1 MLSFSVNG
9 TDLHYRIDGDPDG
22 APVVFS
28 DSLGTDLRLWD
39 DVVAHL
45 PAGLKLIRYDMRGH
59 GLSACPPAP
68 YAMGAMVSDLEGLL
82 DALDVRE
89 AVLVGLSVG
98 GMIAQGLAAKRLDM
112 IRAVVLSNTGVKI
125 GTREMWQERI
135 AMVHAQGLAA
145 MSDAIMERWFSRK
158 FREGAAMPPWQRMV
172 ETTPAEGYAGVCAA
186 IAGADFI
193 TPTSGLRLPAMVIAG
208 SEDGA
213 TPPDLVRD
221 LADLIPGARFELMR
235 GAGHLPCAEQPE
247 TYAALLSDF
256 LTSIGHGGRA

>member
-1 MLSFSVNG
+1 MQSLSVNG
-9 TDLHYRIDGDPDG
+9 IDIHYRIDGDPEG

-28 DSLGTDLRLWD
+28 NSLGTDLRLWD
-39 DVVAHL
+39 DVLPHL

-59 GLSACPPAP
+59 GLSACPPGP
-68 YAMGAMVSDLEGLL
+68 YAMGAMVSDLEKFL
-82 DALDVRE
+82 DALEVRD

-98 GMIAQGLAAKRLDM
+98 GMIAQGLAAKRLDQ

-135 AMVHAQGLAA
+135 GMVQIQGLAA
-145 MSDAIMERWFSRK
+145 MSGSIMERWFSRK
-158 FREGAAMPPWQRMV
+158 FRESGPIAPWQRMV
-172 ETTPAEGYAGVCAA
+172 ETTPPEGYAGVCAA

-193 TPTSGLRLPAMVIAG
+193 TPTSGLRLPAMIIAG

-247 TYAALLSDF
+247 AYAALLTDF
-256 LTSIGHGGRA
+256 LTTIGHGDQS

>member
-1 MLSFSVNG
+1 MQTLKIGDNN
-9 TDLHYRIDGDPDG
+9 LHFRDEGDPGG

-28 DSLGTDLRLWD
+28 NSLGTDLRLWD
-39 DVVAHL
+39 DVVALL
-45 PAGLKLIRYDMRGH
+45 PPGLRIIRYDMRGH
-59 GLSACPPAP
+59 GLSDCPRAP
-68 YAMGAMVSDLEGLL
+68 YAMGAMVHDLEGLL
-82 DALDVRE
+82 DALEVRD

-98 GMIAQGLAAKRLDM
+98 GMIAQGLAAKRLDQ

-125 GTREMWQERI
+125 GTKDLWQERI
-135 AMVHAQGLAA
+135 DMIAAQGLAA

-158 FREGAAMPPWQRMV
+158 FRKSGPMAPWRRMV

-186 IAGADFI
+186 IAGSDFI

-221 LADLIPGARFELMR
+221 LAGLIPGARFELMR
-235 GAGHLPCAEQPE
+235 GAGHLPCAEQPRD
-247 TYAALLSDF
+247 YAALLTDF
-256 LTSIGHGGRA
+256 LTSIGHGRAS